1 MIKVEGHK
9 HLYRDENT
17 GAILNVDTSGYQK
30 YVSMRNEKRK
40 QKEDID
46 FLKKSTEDLKNEISE
61 IKSLLIEIAN
71 RTQG

>member
-30 YVSMRNEKRK
+30 YVSMRDEKRK

-71 RTQG
+71 RT

>member
-30 YVSMRNEKRK
+30 YVSMRDEKRK